1 MDPATLAALASTIG
15 SVISIGSARNAE
27 RRADR
32 YRRLALQLQR
42 DRVNLTRDR
51 VESYRLDVGLIL

>member
-1 MDPATLAALASTIG
+1 MDLATALQHFASTIG
-15 SVISIGSARNAE
+15 SLISIGSARNAE

-42 DRVNLTRDR
+42 DRVNLTRTELNR
-51 VESYRLDVGLIL
+51 INNLLG